1 MTMQG
6 LQTHDA
12 QKPDAAA
19 MAHPA
24 DVGCAVGSAPD
35 GSTPVRRVSDVAV
48 GLAIVAMALVVWA
61 GTTTF
66 DDVPAALTQGMG
78 PAAFPRLVLG
88 VIVVLALWL
97 AWTASRRQ
105 PLEDEPIH
113 PMVYATLAAVGGVV
127 GAMLLFGIH
136 GAVLAAC
143 VGMGR
148 LWGERRLLL
157 LGSIALGLSLAIHFA
172 FVRGFGVG
180 LPRGLLQGWLG

>member
-1 MTMQG
+1 MT
-6 LQTHDA
+6 LQDA
-12 QKPDAAA
+12 PSPDAR
-19 MAHPA
+19 AHPGSGDETSTA
-24 DVGCAVGSAPD
+24 PMAQVGRS
-35 GSTPVRRVSDVAV
+35 VSDVAT

-61 GTTTF
+61 ETTRF

-97 AWTASRRQ
+97 AWTASRREA
-105 PLEDEPIH
+105 LEYEPVH
-113 PMVYATLAAVGGVV
+113 PMVYATVAAVAGVI

-143 VGMGR
+143 IGMGR

-157 LGSIALGLSLAIHFA
+157 LAVIAAGISLAIHFA
-172 FVRGFGVG
+172 FVRGFGIG
-180 LPRGLLQGWLG
+180 LPRGWLQTWLG

>member
-6 LQTHDA
+6 LRMQDVR
-12 QKPDAAA
+12 KPDAAA
-19 MAHPA
+19 LAHPA
-24 DVGCAVGSAPD
+24 DAGGDVAAAPD
-35 GSTPVRRVSDVAV
+35 GATPARRVSDVAV
-48 GLAIVAMALVVWA
+48 GLAIVAMALAVWA

-88 VIVVLALWL
+88 VIIVLALWL
-97 AWTASRRQ
+97 ALTASRRE
-105 PLEDEPIH
+105 PLEDEPVR
-113 PMVYATLAAVGGVV
+113 PMVYATLAAMGGVV

-143 VGMGR
+143 IGLGR

-157 LGSIALGLSLAIHFA
+157 LASIALGLSIAIHFA

-180 LPRGLLQGWLG
+180 LPRGLLQIWPG

>member
-1 MTMQG
+1 MQDVRM
-6 LQTHDA
+6 QDA

-19 MAHPA
+19 LAHTADAGGDLAAAPNGTTPA
-24 DVGCAVGSAPD
+24 
-35 GSTPVRRVSDVAV
+35 RRVSDVAV

-66 DDVPAALTQGMG
+66 DDVPAALTEGMG

-97 AWTASRRQ
+97 AWTASSRQ
-105 PLEDEPIH
+105 PLEDEPVH
-113 PMVYATLAAVGGVV
+113 PMVYATIAATAGVV

-143 VGMGR
+143 IGMGR

-157 LGSIALGLSLAIHFA
+157 LASIAAGLSLAIHFA

-180 LPRGLLQGWLG
+180 LPRGLLQIWPG